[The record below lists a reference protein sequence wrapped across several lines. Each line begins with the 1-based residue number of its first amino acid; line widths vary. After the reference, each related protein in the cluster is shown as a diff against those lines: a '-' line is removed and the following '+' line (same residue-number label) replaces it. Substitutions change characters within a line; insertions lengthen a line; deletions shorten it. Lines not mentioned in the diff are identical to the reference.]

1 MFHRGMI
8 APLSAPGPT
17 RRKASVGVIF
27 SGGLDL
33 RDGGGGDLIAFHNRV
48 EVYTPVQRIPRL
60 EEPMATMRAVQVARP
75 GGPFEM
81 VERPIPEPGAGS
93 VRIKVRACGI
103 CHSDALTK
111 EGGWPGIQYP
121 RVPGHEVAG
130 AIDAVGPGV
139 VGWEGGQPAGVGWH
153 GGYYR
158 RCGPRRRGGVFAR
171 VSRHV
176 ARRLAH

>member
-1 MFHRGMI
+1 
-8 APLSAPGPT
+8 
-17 RRKASVGVIF
+17 
-27 SGGLDL
+27 
-33 RDGGGGDLIAFHNRV
+33 
-48 EVYTPVQRIPRL
+48 
-60 EEPMATMRAVQVARP
+60 MATMRAVQVSRP

-81 VERPIPEPGAGS
+81 VERPIPEPGAGA

-139 VGWEGGQPAGVGWH
+139 VGWEEGQPAGVGWH
-153 GGYYR
+153 GGDD
-158 RCGPRRRGGVFAR
+158 GRRGPCPRGGK
-171 VSRHV
+171 V
-176 ARRLAH
+176 ARGGREGAGRTPHGGYAGELIDPATAAGAGA

>member
-1 MFHRGMI
+1 M
-8 APLSAPGPT
+8 
-17 RRKASVGVIF
+17 RKATTSSRSTIGSRLILPCSV
-27 SGGLDL
+27 L
-33 RDGGGGDLIAFHNRV
+33 RV
-48 EVYTPVQRIPRL
+48 L
-60 EEPMATMRAVQVARP
+60 EEPMATMRAVQVSRP

-139 VGWEGGQPAGVGWH
+139 VGWEEGQPAGVGWN
-153 GGYYR
+153 GGDDGR
-158 RCGPRRRGGVFAR
+158 RGPPPRGGVFSWGAGPAGGPPFPAGVLGDVIAPAR
-171 VSRHV
+171 PPSAVD
-176 ARRLAH
+176 

>member
-1 MFHRGMI
+1 MNLTPI
-8 APLSAPGPT
+8 
-17 RRKASVGVIF
+17 
-27 SGGLDL
+27 
-33 RDGGGGDLIAFHNRV
+33 HNRV
-48 EVYTPVQRIPRL
+48 EVYTPVDPVARL
-60 EEPMATMRAVQVARP
+60 EEPMATMRAVQLSRP

-111 EGGWPGIQYP
+111 EGGWPGIRYP

-139 VGWEGGQPAGVGWH
+139 VGWEEGQPAGVGWH
-153 GGYYR
+153 GGDGGR
-158 RCGPRRRGGVFAR
+158 GGHSRRGGLLPPGGGQR
-171 VSRHV
+171 GRRT
-176 ARRLAH
+176 ARRGQPRD

>member
-1 MFHRGMI
+1 M
-8 APLSAPGPT
+8 
-17 RRKASVGVIF
+17 RKATTSSRSTIGSRLILPCSV
-27 SGGLDL
+27 L
-33 RDGGGGDLIAFHNRV
+33 RV
-48 EVYTPVQRIPRL
+48 L
-60 EEPMATMRAVQVARP
+60 EEPMATMRAVQVSRP

-139 VGWEGGQPAGVGWH
+139 VGWEEGQPAGVGWH
-153 GGYYR
+153 GGYRGR
-158 RCGPRRRGGVFAR
+158 RDHWRRGGLLPRVVRSRVRRNDHRGLMGGR
-171 VSRHV
+171 VSPLEPRGRESGGAV
-176 ARRLAH
+176 SPCRR